1 MQTNMNTTH
10 FNLHLWIK
18 SKDFKCSLN
27 STFRPVAKP
36 GLKVLLFF
44 SEFLIQT
51 KLDKI
56 EMNSIQNLILEH
68 T

>member
-1 MQTNMNTTH
+1 
-10 FNLHLWIK
+10 
-18 SKDFKCSLN
+18 
-27 STFRPVAKP
+27 VAKP

-51 KLDKI
+51 KLDQI